1 MLTREPWFKLREVR
15 LKIKINTK
23 NINWC
28 YNKKKKKN
36 NYMLIIVIH
45 KVNFKYFL
53 YLE

>member
-28 YNKKKKKN
+28 YNKKKKQLYA
-36 NYMLIIVIH
+36 NYCH
-45 KVNFKYFL
+45 SQSKF
-53 YLE
+53 